1 MFTLFSLRFKSL
13 SVEFSMFPP
22 KRVFDDY
29 ILVSFTCRAS
39 VLSEVQLKG
48 TNKLSPNQLVLV
60 LGESWL
66 NPLFLLLS
74 RYKYFFF
81 VLFLTGDRESGK
93 TTLVAKLQGNV
104 DPKKGSGLEYG
115 YIDVRDEY
123 RDGKI
128 QIIAILQP
136 FFRP

>member
-60 LGESWL
+60 LGES
-66 NPLFLLLS
+66 
-74 RYKYFFF
+74 
-81 VLFLTGDRESGK
+81 
-93 TTLVAKLQGNV
+93 
-104 DPKKGSGLEYG
+104 
-115 YIDVRDEY
+115 
-123 RDGKI
+123 
-128 QIIAILQP
+128 
-136 FFRP
+136 